1 MGGRL
6 FASVRQPKVFN
17 IFLQKLPPPKPSP
30 PNGLLSLTQGVRE
43 WGGGGWSSP
52 PGSFGMVG
60 GRKTKPELEPKWRK
74 ACSKRST
81 LVNDIA
87 NVQGLLNTIRIYV
100 QLAAVTYT
108 HSLFT
113 VRARCHRHVPTGLT
127 GLAGDHTR
135 CTLG

>member
-6 FASVRQPKVFN
+6 LARVRQPKVFN

-60 GRKTKPELEPKWRK
+60 GRETKPELEPKWRK
-74 ACSKRST
+74 VCSKDST
-81 LVNDIA
+81 EVNDIA
-87 NVQGLLNTIRIYV
+87 NTQGLPNTIRIYI
-100 QLAAVTYT
+100 QLTAVTYT
-108 HSLFT
+108 HSFYG
-113 VRARCHRHVPTGLT
+113 AHAMP
-127 GLAGDHTR
+127 
-135 CTLG
+135 